1 MKKSALLLFA
11 VLAFAVSASA
21 QKIFKGK
28 KNKID
33 FFSATALENISATD
47 TVATTLLNTKNGM
60 VVATM
65 KIKGFHFEN
74 ALMEEHFNENYME
87 SAKFPDAVFSGTIQ
101 EKIDYTKN
109 GTYPITMKGKLK
121 VHGVEKERTINGTLV
136 IKDGKATVD
145 CKFDIKLVDHNI
157 TVPSAVGQKIAETI
171 AVTFHSEME

>member
-1 MKKSALLLFA
+1 MKKSAFLLIAVFA
-11 VLAFAVSASA
+11 FTLTASA

-28 KNKID
+28 KTKVE
-33 FFSATALENISATD
+33 FFSATAMENISATD

-60 VVATM
+60 VVAS
-65 KIKGFHFEN
+65 IVVKGFHFPN
-74 ALMEEHFNENYME
+74 SLMEEHFNENYME
-87 SAKFPDAVFSGTIQ
+87 TAKFPNATFTGTIQ

-121 VHGVEKERTINGTLV
+121 VHGVEQERTISGTLV

-157 TVPSAVGQKIAETI
+157 TVPTAVGQKIAESI